1 MSNLIERI
9 AKSVEFAEKEG
20 ENMDDVSWGMQE
32 GILISYN
39 EANKIVSLYETLVE
53 VADLLD
59 NRNGDEGNNINSF
72 EFKTWKICNDEL
84 RALSE
89 P

>member
-9 AKSVEFAEKEG
+9 KHSAEYAESQG
-20 ENMDDVSWGMQE
+20 ENMNDVSWGMEE

-39 EANKIVSLYETLVE
+39 DAKKIVSLYERLVE

-59 NRNGDEGNNINSF
+59 TYNGDEGNNINSF

-84 RALSE
+84 KAVSE